1 MVPVLNE
8 ADHIDRC
15 LESLAAQDYPG
26 ITEIVVADG
35 GSTDATPVLLAAWQR
50 RLRAL
55 QVIANPERLQ
65 STGCNQAARHGSG
78 EILVRADAHTSYAP
92 DYVSRSV
99 ATLLRTG
106 ASAVGGRMQ
115 PAAETRYQR
124 AVAAAMTSPW
134 AIGPAKF
141 RYVERESDTDVVYL
155 GTFRRAD
162 FLRIGGYRTFPSGV
176 AEDAD
181 LFFRL
186 RAQGGRV
193 VLDPHI
199 RSFYS
204 PRGSWGKL
212 WQQFRRYGQGKAE
225 MLWANG
231 VFPSWRPL
239 APLLLVGVL
248 AASLVVSL
256 AGGPWWLFPAV
267 ITAWIGTLVVVAL
280 PHLGRAPLVAVVAG
294 LMQFAYGLGLL
305 WGLAR
310 GPGAVR
316 ELRRAEHTTPVE

>member
-8 ADHIDRC
+8 SDRIDRC
-15 LESLAAQDYPG
+15 LESLASQDYQG
-26 ITEIVVADG
+26 TIEIVVADG
-35 GSTDATPVLLAAWQR
+35 GSTDATAARLAAWQR
-50 RLRAL
+50 RLPEL
-55 QVIANPERLQ
+55 QVIPNPERLQ
-65 STGCNQAARHGSG
+65 SMGCNQAARHGSG
-78 EILVRADAHTSYAP
+78 EVLVRADAHTTYAP

-141 RYVERESDTDVVYL
+141 RYVDRESATDVVYL

-162 FLRIGGYRTFPSGV
+162 FLRLGGYRTFPSGV

-181 LFFRL
+181 LFFRM

-204 PRGSWGKL
+204 PRGSWGRL

-225 MLWANG
+225 MLWVNG
-231 VFPSWRPL
+231 SFPSWRPL
-239 APLLLVGVL
+239 APLLLVGGLV
-248 AASLVVSL
+248 ASLVLSL
-256 AGGPWWLFPAV
+256 TGGPWWSFPAV
-267 ITAWIGTLVVVAL
+267 IAAWMGTLVVVSLA
-280 PHLGRAPLVAVVAG
+280 HLGRAPLVAAVAA
-294 LMQFAYGLGLL
+294 LMQLAYGLGLL

-316 ELRRAEHTTPVE
+316 ELRRAEHTPVE